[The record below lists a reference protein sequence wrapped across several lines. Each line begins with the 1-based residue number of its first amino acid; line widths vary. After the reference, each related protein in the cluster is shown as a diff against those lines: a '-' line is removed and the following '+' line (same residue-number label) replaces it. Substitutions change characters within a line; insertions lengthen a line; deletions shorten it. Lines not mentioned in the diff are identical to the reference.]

1 MNRLINATKTTHT
14 PAHTMAHIMIP
25 RQPQSS
31 NIKAETQRINTPY
44 PMFLKYFILLIKTML
59 YTLVQYIVYFVR
71 LFLTT
76 D

>member
-1 MNRLINATKTTHT
+1 
-14 PAHTMAHIMIP
+14 
-25 RQPQSS
+25 
-31 NIKAETQRINTPY
+31 
-44 PMFLKYFILLIKTML
+44 MFLKYFILLIKTML